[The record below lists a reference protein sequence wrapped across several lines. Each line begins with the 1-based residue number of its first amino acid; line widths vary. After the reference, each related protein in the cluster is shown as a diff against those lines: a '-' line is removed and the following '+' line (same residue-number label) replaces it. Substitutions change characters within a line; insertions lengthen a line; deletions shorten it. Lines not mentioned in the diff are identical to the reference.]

1 MYKLHILLLASLVLI
16 ISCNNNT
23 EQHTSHTT
31 VQATKQHFDLKG
43 FFESELYQIDKEAYF
58 IYQKTLQQQKTDSIA
73 LSMADCTAKAAP
85 FLALN
90 VTDNKA
96 FIESTF
102 NDNTTQSITLTY
114 KPIDPNHPIQ
124 SVDVLVDE
132 ATGKVKRVFAK
143 LLQSNNN
150 IIKEQTLSWK
160 AGKSFSIITSINNG
174 PIQHVIQEQVIWNEP

>member
-1 MYKLHILLLASLVLI
+1 MYKLIILLLGNLI
-16 ISCNNNT
+16 LLTSCNNTT

-58 IYQKTLQQQKTDSIA
+58 IYQKTLQQQQTDSIA

-90 VTDNKA
+90 VSDNKA
-96 FIESTF
+96 FLESTF

-114 KPIDPNHPIQ
+114 KPTAPNNPIQ
-124 SVDVLVDE
+124 SVDILVDE
-132 ATGKVKRVFAK
+132 ASGKVKRVFAK

-150 IIKEQTLSWK
+150 VITEQTFSWK

-174 PIQHVIQEQVIWNEP
+174 AIPNVIQEQVIWNEP